1 MVRKHMMMYLSLVV
15 LLVAMLVFAMSFK
28 KKERHEVKQ
37 LTVYGYMGCP
47 FTVKQLN
54 LLKENNISHRFVAT
68 DNANGAAEFQK
79 VMKGERSGVPVTIN
93 HETGKMSKG
102 FTDLKHL

>member
-1 MVRKHMMMYLSLVV
+1 MLLYLSLVV
-15 LLVAMLVFAMSFK
+15 FLIAALTFAVRWK
-28 KKERHEVKQ
+28 KSERHEVKQ

-68 DNANGAAEFQK
+68 DNADGAAEFQK